1 MNKNL
6 ILILRC
12 VHYEECII
20 TCKCSL
26 YKVYLKKSM
35 NLQYFLRLITSLLSG
50 AALVVLLHV
59 MQITNTTLTVQLVAK
74 TYLELVVDIRIVM
87 WKQ

>member
-1 MNKNL
+1 
-6 ILILRC
+6 
-12 VHYEECII
+12 
-20 TCKCSL
+20 
-26 YKVYLKKSM
+26 M
-35 NLQYFLRLITSLLSG
+35 NLQYFLKLIMSLLSG
-50 AALVVLLHV
+50 AALVVLLQV